1 MCTFSLVNNLL
12 FLIFLLQSY
21 GKKRQVPS
29 FFLVF
34 RLAICDSILVLRQTP
49 IANRFSVAEKVL
61 PFDNKNK
68 KLDFC
73 FVLCSLIRTFV
84 ALMENEMKRGL
95 RSMVVIVAMIVIVT
109 TLFSCDKTQREELKA
124 GHADSLIFAAGAV
137 MQYDRLLTLVDSFD
151 ATGDINKLDAYRWR
165 GAYYY
170 HQNQYRMAEVC
181 FRNALDYEVKTDF
194 DQLVYNKVVR
204 RLSELL
210 VVRGDYE
217 GALQIAVPA
226 IGRMDKTGIGSDI
239 DYAILYNNM
248 GVCQLNLRQEKEA
261 KESFLKARDRYNNRC
276 ETDSTSRGYQ
286 EAVLGT
292 VYTSMAYINTRR
304 YEESISWIDRTEQLL
319 DKYRQ
324 MKDARKQY
332 FDEYQGRIEIMR
344 ATALQ
349 GLGEKKEA
357 YEAYK
362 RFKTTAFSET
372 GVGRVHGNGYLVS
385 AMRYREAADN
395 YRFLDKAIQEQGLE
409 PTLDVIQL
417 YMLPK
422 YRANYEAHREDSARR
437 MGMHILSLLDTAITT
452 QKLSASA
459 ELATIYHTNEK
470 EAEIARQHAQMSNM
484 QMIGGLIALGLIIV
498 FLLFYTFYKRKS
510 EHRLRLAHEKLED
523 THQKLKVAYDQ
534 LEETTQAKERI
545 ESELRIAR
553 NIQMSMVPN
562 TFPTRE
568 GLDMY
573 ASMTPAREVGG
584 DLYGYVMIDDELYFC
599 VGDVS
604 GKGVPASLFMAQAT
618 RLFRILATQHMMPA
632 EIATRMNS
640 VLTESNEQGMF
651 ITMFIGLVNLE
662 TGRLDYCNA
671 GHNPPVLG
679 IDGDDHFMEMESNA
693 PIGLWPNLEFA
704 GEYVDSIRQKLLLV
718 YTDGLNEA
726 ENLQQEQF
734 GEDRLLDILNHRH
747 FNSCRELVEHLNVQV
762 ANHRNGADPNDDLTM
777 MCLMVL

>member
-21 GKKRQVPS
+21 GKKRQFPS

-49 IANRFSVAEKVL
+49 IPNRFSVAEKVL
-61 PFDNKNK
+61 PFDNSNK

-261 KESFLKARDRYNNRC
+261 KESFLKARARYNNRC

-693 PIGLWPNLEFA
+693 PIGLWPNLEFV

>member
-1 MCTFSLVNNLL
+1 
-12 FLIFLLQSY
+12 
-21 GKKRQVPS
+21 
-29 FFLVF
+29 
-34 RLAICDSILVLRQTP
+34 
-49 IANRFSVAEKVL
+49 
-61 PFDNKNK
+61 
-68 KLDFC
+68 
-73 FVLCSLIRTFV
+73 
-84 ALMENEMKRGL
+84 MKRGL

-304 YEESISWIDRTEQLL
+304 YEESNSWIDRTEQLL

-470 EAEIARQHAQMSNM
+470 EAEIARQHVQMSNM

-498 FLLFYTFYKRKS
+498 FLLFYTLHKRKS
-510 EHRLRLAHEKLED
+510 AQRLRLAHEKLED

-573 ASMTPAREVGG
+573 ASMMPAREVGG

-747 FNSCRELVEHLNVQV
+747 FNSCRELVEHLNVEV
-762 ANHRNGADPNDDLTM
+762 ANHRKGADPNDDLTM

>member
-1 MCTFSLVNNLL
+1 MKGL
-12 FLIFLLQSY
+12 
-21 GKKRQVPS
+21 
-29 FFLVF
+29 
-34 RLAICDSILVLRQTP
+34 RLAAAV
-49 IANRFSVAEKVL
+49 VAIML
-61 PFDNKNK
+61 
-68 KLDFC
+68 
-73 FVLCSLIRTFV
+73 
-84 ALMENEMKRGL
+84 
-95 RSMVVIVAMIVIVT
+95 IVT
-109 TLFSCDKTQREELKA
+109 GLFSCNKAQQAELKA
-124 GHADSLIFAAGAV
+124 GHADSLIFDAGAK
-137 MQYDRLLTLVDSFD
+137 MKYDRMLELVDSFET
-151 ATGDINKLDAYRWR
+151 TGDINKLDAYRWR
-165 GAYYY
+165 GTYYY
-170 HQNQYRMAEVC
+170 HQNQNRMAEVC
-181 FRNALDYEVKTDF
+181 YRNALDYEVKTDF
-194 DQLVYNKVVR
+194 DQVCYNKVVR

-210 VVRGDYE
+210 VVRGDYD
-217 GALQIAVPA
+217 GALQIAIPA
-226 IGRMDKTGIGSDI
+226 IERMVKTGIGSDV

-248 GVCQLNLRQEKEA
+248 GVCQLNLGQEKEA
-261 KESFLKARDRYNNRC
+261 RESFLKARDKYAKRC
-276 ETDSTSRGYQ
+276 ETDTTSRGLQ

-292 VYTSMAYINTRR
+292 VYTSLAYINTRN
-304 YEESISWIDRTEQLL
+304 YEESIYWIDRTEGLL

-324 MKDARKQY
+324 FPDGRKQY

-349 GLGEKKEA
+349 GLGKTKEA

-362 RFKTTAFSET
+362 HFQETAFSQT
-372 GVGRVHGNGYLVS
+372 GAGRVHGTGYLVS
-385 AMRYREAADN
+385 AQRYKEAADN
-395 YRFLDKAIQEQGLE
+395 YRYLDKAMQEQGLE

-422 YRANYEAHREDSARR
+422 YHANYQAHRGDSARA
-437 MGMHILSLLDTAITT
+437 MGIRILEILDSAITS
-452 QKLSASA
+452 QKQSASA

-470 EAEIARQHAQMSNM
+470 EAEIAYQHTKMAKI
-484 QMIGGLIALGLIIV
+484 QMIAGLATLALIIV
-498 FLLFYTFYKRKS
+498 FLLFYTWHKRKAA
-510 EHRLRLAHEKLED
+510 HRLSMAHQKLEEAHEKL
-523 THQKLKVAYDQ
+523 QSAYDQ

-568 GLDMY
+568 GLDMF

-584 DLYGYVMIDDELYFC
+584 DLYGYVMMDDELYFC

-640 VLTESNEQGMF
+640 VLTENNEQGMF
-651 ITMFIGLVNLE
+651 ITMFIGLVNLA

-679 IDGDDHFMEMESNA
+679 VDGDDRFMEMETNA
-693 PIGLWPNLEFA
+693 PIGLWPDLDFI
-704 GEYVDSIRQKLLLV
+704 GESVDNIRHKLLLV

-726 ENLQQEQF
+726 ENDKQEQF
-734 GEDRLLDILNHRH
+734 GDERLLDILNHRH
-747 FNSCRELVEHLNVQV
+747 FNSCKELIAHLDEQV
-762 ANHRNGADPNDDLTM
+762 VKHRDGAEPNDDLTM

>member
-1 MCTFSLVNNLL
+1 M
-12 FLIFLLQSY
+12 
-21 GKKRQVPS
+21 
-29 FFLVF
+29 
-34 RLAICDSILVLRQTP
+34 
-49 IANRFSVAEKVL
+49 
-61 PFDNKNK
+61 
-68 KLDFC
+68 
-73 FVLCSLIRTFV
+73 
-84 ALMENEMKRGL
+84 MKGL
-95 RSMVVIVAMIVIVT
+95 RSTAAFMAITLIVMM
-109 TLFSCDKTQREELKA
+109 LFSCNKGQREELKA

-137 MQYDRLLTLVDSFD
+137 MQYDRLLALVDSFD

-181 FRNALDYEVKTDF
+181 FRNALDYDVKTDF

-210 VVRGDYE
+210 VVRGDYD

-226 IGRMDKTGIGSDI
+226 IDRMDKTGIGSDI
-239 DYAILYNNM
+239 DYAILYNNI
-248 GVCQLNLRQEKEA
+248 GVCQLNLGQEKEA
-261 KESFLKARDRYNNRC
+261 KESFLKAREKYANRC
-276 ETDSTSRGYQ
+276 QTDSTSRGYQ
-286 EAVLGT
+286 EAVLGA

-304 YEESISWIDRTEQLL
+304 YEESIYWIDRTEMLL
-319 DKYRQ
+319 DEYRQ
-324 MKDARKQY
+324 MQDARKQY

-349 GLGEKKEA
+349 GLGKTKEA

-362 RFKTTAFSET
+362 RFQTTAFSQT

-385 AMRYREAADN
+385 AKRYREAADN
-395 YRFLDKAIQEQGLE
+395 YRYLDKALQEQGLE

-422 YRANYEAHREDSARR
+422 YRANYEAHREDSARQ
-437 MGMHILSLLDTAITT
+437 MGIRILSLLDSAITS

-470 EAEIARQHAQMSNM
+470 EAEIGRQQAKMSRI
-484 QMIGGLIALGLIIV
+484 QMIAGLVALGLIIV
-498 FLLFYTFYKRKS
+498 FLLIYTLNRRKAA
-510 EHRLRLAHEKLED
+510 HRLRDAHQRLEDAHEKL
-523 THQKLKVAYDQ
+523 QLAYDQ
-534 LEETTQAKERI
+534 LEETTQVKERI

-553 NIQMSMVPN
+553 NIQMSMGPN
-562 TFPTRE
+562 IFPTRE

-584 DLYGYVMIDDELYFC
+584 DLYGYLLMEDELYFC

-618 RLFRILATQHMMPA
+618 RLFRLLATQHMMPA

-640 VLTESNEQGMF
+640 VLTENNEQGMF
-651 ITMFIGLVNLE
+651 TTMFIGLVNLT

-679 IDGDDHFMEMESNA
+679 VDGNDHFMEMESNA
-693 PIGLWPNLEFA
+693 PIGLWPDLDFV
-704 GEYVDSIRQKLLLV
+704 GESVDNIRGQMLLV

-726 ENLQQEQF
+726 EDLQQKQF
-734 GEDRLLDILNHRH
+734 SDDRLLDILNHRH
-747 FNSCRELVEHLNVQV
+747 FNSCRELIDFLDEEVVK
-762 ANHRNGADPNDDLTM
+762 HRNGAEPNDDLTM

>member
-49 IANRFSVAEKVL
+49 IPNRFSVAEKVL
-61 PFDNKNK
+61 TFDNSNK

-261 KESFLKARDRYNNRC
+261 KESFLKARARYNNRC

-604 GKGVPASLFMAQAT
+604 GKGVPASLFMAQAI
-618 RLFRILATQHMMPA
+618 RLFRAMAKQRRKPCD
-632 EIATRMNS
+632 IATRLN
-640 VLTESNEQGMF
+640 NELSENNDNGMF
-651 ITMFIGLVNLE
+651 VTMFIGEADLT
-662 TGRLDYCNA
+662 TGHLYYCNA
-671 GHNPPVLG
+671 GHNPPLLDG
-679 IDGDDHFMEMESNA
+679 EFIDVESNA
-693 PIGLWPNLEFA
+693 PIGLWPELDYV
-704 GEYVDSIRQKLLLV
+704 GEELDNISGKMLFI

-726 ENLQQEQF
+726 ENLAQEQYGDDQLQQMLQQMKAYTAKQIIDAF
-734 GEDRLLDILNHRH
+734 
-747 FNSCRELVEHLNVQV
+747 SQSVES
-762 ANHRNGADPNDDLTM
+762 HRNGAEPNDDLTM
-777 MCLMVL
+777 LAIKLGGVN

>member
-1 MCTFSLVNNLL
+1 
-12 FLIFLLQSY
+12 
-21 GKKRQVPS
+21 
-29 FFLVF
+29 
-34 RLAICDSILVLRQTP
+34 
-49 IANRFSVAEKVL
+49 
-61 PFDNKNK
+61 
-68 KLDFC
+68 
-73 FVLCSLIRTFV
+73 
-84 ALMENEMKRGL
+84 
-95 RSMVVIVAMIVIVT
+95 
-109 TLFSCDKTQREELKA
+109 
-124 GHADSLIFAAGAV
+124 
-137 MQYDRLLTLVDSFD
+137 
-151 ATGDINKLDAYRWR
+151 
-165 GAYYY
+165 
-170 HQNQYRMAEVC
+170 
-181 FRNALDYEVKTDF
+181 
-194 DQLVYNKVVR
+194 
-204 RLSELL
+204 
-210 VVRGDYE
+210 
-217 GALQIAVPA
+217 
-226 IGRMDKTGIGSDI
+226 
-239 DYAILYNNM
+239 
-248 GVCQLNLRQEKEA
+248 
-261 KESFLKARDRYNNRC
+261 
-276 ETDSTSRGYQ
+276 
-286 EAVLGT
+286 
-292 VYTSMAYINTRR
+292 
-304 YEESISWIDRTEQLL
+304 
-319 DKYRQ
+319 
-324 MKDARKQY
+324 
-332 FDEYQGRIEIMR
+332 
-344 ATALQ
+344 
-349 GLGEKKEA
+349 
-357 YEAYK
+357 
-362 RFKTTAFSET
+362 
-372 GVGRVHGNGYLVS
+372 
-385 AMRYREAADN
+385 MRYREAADN

-470 EAEIARQHAQMSNM
+470 EAEIARQHVQMSNM

-498 FLLFYTFYKRKS
+498 FLLFYTLHKRKS
-510 EHRLRLAHEKLED
+510 AQRLRLAHEKLED

-762 ANHRNGADPNDDLTM
+762 ANHRNGAEPNDDLTM

>member
-1 MCTFSLVNNLL
+1 M
-12 FLIFLLQSY
+12 IFLLQSY

-61 PFDNKNK
+61 SFDNKNK
-68 KLDFC
+68 KSAFC

-286 EAVLGT
+286 EAVLGA

-470 EAEIARQHAQMSNM
+470 EAEIARQHVQMSNM

-498 FLLFYTFYKRKS
+498 FLLFYTLHKRKS
-510 EHRLRLAHEKLED
+510 AQRLRLAHEKLED

-573 ASMTPAREVGG
+573 ASMMPAREVGG

-747 FNSCRELVEHLNVQV
+747 FNSCRELVEHLNVEV
-762 ANHRNGADPNDDLTM
+762 ANHRKGADPNDDLTM

>member
-1 MCTFSLVNNLL
+1 
-12 FLIFLLQSY
+12 
-21 GKKRQVPS
+21 
-29 FFLVF
+29 
-34 RLAICDSILVLRQTP
+34 
-49 IANRFSVAEKVL
+49 
-61 PFDNKNK
+61 
-68 KLDFC
+68 
-73 FVLCSLIRTFV
+73 
-84 ALMENEMKRGL
+84 MKRGL

-470 EAEIARQHAQMSNM
+470 EAEIARQHVQMSNM

-498 FLLFYTFYKRKS
+498 FLLFYTLHKRKS
-510 EHRLRLAHEKLED
+510 AQRLRLAHEKLED

-573 ASMTPAREVGG
+573 ASMMPAREVGG

-679 IDGDDHFMEMESNA
+679 VDGDDHFMEMESNA

-762 ANHRNGADPNDDLTM
+762 ANHRNGAEPNDDLTM

>member
-61 PFDNKNK
+61 PFDNSNK

-261 KESFLKARDRYNNRC
+261 KESFLKARARYNNRC

-693 PIGLWPNLEFA
+693 PIGLWPNLEFV

>member
-61 PFDNKNK
+61 PFDNSNK

-239 DYAILYNNM
+239 DYAILYNNI

-693 PIGLWPNLEFA
+693 PIGLWPNLEFV

>member
-49 IANRFSVAEKVL
+49 IPNRFSVAEKVL
-61 PFDNKNK
+61 PFDNSNK

-693 PIGLWPNLEFA
+693 PIGLWPNLEFV

>member
-1 MCTFSLVNNLL
+1 MKN
-12 FLIFLLQSY
+12 
-21 GKKRQVPS
+21 
-29 FFLVF
+29 
-34 RLAICDSILVLRQTP
+34 
-49 IANRFSVAEKVL
+49 EK
-61 PFDNKNK
+61 
-68 KLDFC
+68 
-73 FVLCSLIRTFV
+73 I
-84 ALMENEMKRGL
+84 RGL
-95 RSMVVIVAMIVIVT
+95 RSLTVVVSIVLIVT
-109 TLFSCDKTQREELKA
+109 MLFSCNKGQQAELKA
-124 GHADSLIFAAGAV
+124 GHADSMIFAAGAV
-137 MQYDRLLTLVDSFD
+137 MNYDRMLALVDSFD
-151 ATGDINKLDAYRWR
+151 AKGDINKLDAYRWR
-165 GAYYY
+165 GSYYY
-170 HQNQYRMAEVC
+170 HQNQYRTAEVC
-181 FRNALDYEVKTDF
+181 FRNALDYELKTDF

-204 RLSELL
+204 RLTELL

-226 IGRMDKTGIGSDI
+226 IDQMAKTGIGSDV

-248 GVCQLNLRQEKEA
+248 GVCQLNLGQEKEA
-261 KESFLKARDRYNNRC
+261 KESFLKARDNYAKRC
-276 ETDSTSRGYQ
+276 ETDTTSRGFQ

-292 VYTSMAYINTRR
+292 VYTSLAYINTRR
-304 YEESISWIDRTEQLL
+304 YEESIYWIDRTEMLL
-319 DKYRQ
+319 DRYRE
-324 MKDARKQY
+324 MRDARKQY

-349 GLGEKKEA
+349 GLGKNKEA

-362 RFKTTAFSET
+362 RFQQTTFSQT

-385 AMRYREAADN
+385 AKRFREAALN
-395 YRFLDKAIQEQGLE
+395 YSYLDKAIQEQGLE

-422 YRANYEAHREDSARR
+422 YRANYEAHRGDSARQ
-437 MGMHILSLLDTAITT
+437 MGMRILSLLDSAITT
-452 QKLSASA
+452 QKQSASA

-470 EAEIARQHAQMSNM
+470 EAEIGRQQAKMSKM
-484 QMIGGLIALGLIIV
+484 QMIGGLIALGLIII
-498 FLLFYTFYKRKS
+498 FLLFYTLHKRKAAQ
-510 EHRLRLAHEKLED
+510 RLRMAHQKLEEA
-523 THQKLKVAYDQ
+523 HQKLKGAYDQ

-584 DLYGYVMIDDELYFC
+584 DLYGYVLMDNELYVC

-632 EIATRMNS
+632 EIVTRMNA
-640 VLTESNEQGMF
+640 VLTESNDQGMF
-651 ITMFIGLVNLE
+651 ITMFIGLVDLKS
-662 TGRLDYCNA
+662 GRMDYCNA

-679 IDGDDHFMEMESNA
+679 VDGDDHFMEGMETNA
-693 PIGLWPNLEFA
+693 PIGLWADL
-704 GEYVDSIRQKLLLV
+704 EYVGEHVDNIRNKMLLV

-726 ENLQQEQF
+726 ENLQKEQF
-734 GEDRLLDILNHRH
+734 GDERLLDILNHRH
-747 FNSCRELVEHLNVQV
+747 FNSCKELIDHLDDEIVK
-762 ANHRNGADPNDDLTM
+762 HRNGADPNDDLTM

>member
-1 MCTFSLVNNLL
+1 M
-12 FLIFLLQSY
+12 
-21 GKKRQVPS
+21 
-29 FFLVF
+29 
-34 RLAICDSILVLRQTP
+34 
-49 IANRFSVAEKVL
+49 
-61 PFDNKNK
+61 
-68 KLDFC
+68 
-73 FVLCSLIRTFV
+73 
-84 ALMENEMKRGL
+84 MKGL
-95 RSMVVIVAMIVIVT
+95 RPTAVVMAITLIVMM
-109 TLFSCDKTQREELKA
+109 LFSCNKGQKEELKA

-137 MQYDRLLTLVDSFD
+137 MQYDRLLELVDSFD

-170 HQNQYRMAEVC
+170 HQNQYRTAEVC

-210 VVRGDYE
+210 VVRGDYD

-226 IGRMDKTGIGSDI
+226 IGRMDNTGIGSDI
-239 DYAILYNNM
+239 DYAILYNNI
-248 GVCQLNLRQEKEA
+248 GVCQLNLGQEKEA
-261 KESFLKARDRYNNRC
+261 NESFQKARDKYANRC
-276 ETDSTSRGYQ
+276 ETDSTSRGFQ

-292 VYTSMAYINTRR
+292 VYTSMAYINRR
-304 YEESISWIDRTEQLL
+304 NYEESIYWIDRTEALL
-319 DKYRQ
+319 DQYRQ
-324 MKDARKQY
+324 RPDARKQY

-349 GLGEKKEA
+349 GLGKKKEA

-362 RFKTTAFSET
+362 RFQQTPFSET

-385 AMRYREAADN
+385 AGRYREAAEN
-395 YRFLDKAIQEQGLE
+395 YRYLDKAMQEQGLE

-422 YRANYEAHREDSARR
+422 YRANYEAQRGDSARQ
-437 MGMHILSLLDTAITT
+437 MGMRILSLLDSAITT
-452 QKLSASA
+452 QKRSASA

-470 EAEIARQHAQMSNM
+470 EAEIGRQQAKMSKIQM
-484 QMIGGLIALGLIIV
+484 GAGLITLLVVII
-498 FLLFYTFYKRKS
+498 FLLFYTMNRRKAA
-510 EHRLRLAHEKLED
+510 HRLRVAHEQL
-523 THQKLKVAYDQ
+523 QQAYDQ

-562 TFPTRE
+562 IFPTRE

-584 DLYGYVMIDDELYFC
+584 DLYGYMLMEDELYFC

-640 VLTESNEQGMF
+640 VLTENNEQGMF
-651 ITMFIGLVNLE
+651 ITMFIGMVNLT

-679 IDGDDHFMEMESNA
+679 VDGDDHFMEMESNA
-693 PIGLWPNLEFA
+693 PIGLWPDLDFV
-704 GEYVDSIRQKLLLV
+704 GEHVDNIRQKLLLV

-734 GEDRLLDILNHRH
+734 GEERLLNILNNRH
-747 FNSCRELVEHLNVQV
+747 FNSCRELVEHLNEQV
-762 ANHRNGADPNDDLTM
+762 TKHRNGADPNDDLTM

>member
-1 MCTFSLVNNLL
+1 
-12 FLIFLLQSY
+12 
-21 GKKRQVPS
+21 
-29 FFLVF
+29 
-34 RLAICDSILVLRQTP
+34 
-49 IANRFSVAEKVL
+49 
-61 PFDNKNK
+61 
-68 KLDFC
+68 
-73 FVLCSLIRTFV
+73 
-84 ALMENEMKRGL
+84 MENEMKRGL

-286 EAVLGT
+286 EAVLGA

-470 EAEIARQHAQMSNM
+470 EAEIARQHVQMSNM

-498 FLLFYTFYKRKS
+498 FLLFYTLHKRKS
-510 EHRLRLAHEKLED
+510 AQRLRLAHEKLED

-573 ASMTPAREVGG
+573 ASMMPAREVGG

-747 FNSCRELVEHLNVQV
+747 FNSCRELVEHLNVEV
-762 ANHRNGADPNDDLTM
+762 ANHRKGADPNDDLTM

>member
-1 MCTFSLVNNLL
+1 
-12 FLIFLLQSY
+12 
-21 GKKRQVPS
+21 
-29 FFLVF
+29 
-34 RLAICDSILVLRQTP
+34 
-49 IANRFSVAEKVL
+49 
-61 PFDNKNK
+61 
-68 KLDFC
+68 
-73 FVLCSLIRTFV
+73 
-84 ALMENEMKRGL
+84 
-95 RSMVVIVAMIVIVT
+95 MVVIVAMIVIVT

-286 EAVLGT
+286 EAVLGA

-470 EAEIARQHAQMSNM
+470 EAEIARQHVQMSNM

-498 FLLFYTFYKRKS
+498 FLLFYTLHKRKS
-510 EHRLRLAHEKLED
+510 AQRLRLAHEKLED

-573 ASMTPAREVGG
+573 ASMMPAREVGG

-747 FNSCRELVEHLNVQV
+747 FNSCRELVEHLNVEV
-762 ANHRNGADPNDDLTM
+762 ANHRKGADPNDDLTM

>member
-21 GKKRQVPS
+21 GKKRQLPS

-34 RLAICDSILVLRQTP
+34 RLAICDSILILRQTP

-61 PFDNKNK
+61 PFDNSNK

-261 KESFLKARDRYNNRC
+261 KESFLKARARYNNRC

-693 PIGLWPNLEFA
+693 PIGLWPNLEFV

>member
-1 MCTFSLVNNLL
+1 
-12 FLIFLLQSY
+12 
-21 GKKRQVPS
+21 
-29 FFLVF
+29 
-34 RLAICDSILVLRQTP
+34 
-49 IANRFSVAEKVL
+49 
-61 PFDNKNK
+61 
-68 KLDFC
+68 
-73 FVLCSLIRTFV
+73 
-84 ALMENEMKRGL
+84 
-95 RSMVVIVAMIVIVT
+95 MVVIVAMIVIVT

-693 PIGLWPNLEFA
+693 PIGLWPNLEFV

>member
-1 MCTFSLVNNLL
+1 MKN
-12 FLIFLLQSY
+12 
-21 GKKRQVPS
+21 
-29 FFLVF
+29 
-34 RLAICDSILVLRQTP
+34 
-49 IANRFSVAEKVL
+49 EK
-61 PFDNKNK
+61 
-68 KLDFC
+68 
-73 FVLCSLIRTFV
+73 IR
-84 ALMENEMKRGL
+84 EL
-95 RSMVVIVAMIVIVT
+95 RSLTVVVSIVLIVMM
-109 TLFSCDKTQREELKA
+109 LFSCNKGQQAELKA
-124 GHADSLIFAAGAV
+124 GHADSMIFAAGAV
-137 MQYDRLLTLVDSFD
+137 MNYDRMLALVDSFD
-151 ATGDINKLDAYRWR
+151 AKGDINKLDAYRWR
-165 GAYYY
+165 GSYYY
-170 HQNQYRMAEVC
+170 HQNQYRTAEVC
-181 FRNALDYEVKTDF
+181 FRNALDYELKTDF

-204 RLSELL
+204 RLTELL

-226 IGRMDKTGIGSDI
+226 IDQMAKTGIGSDV

-248 GVCQLNLRQEKEA
+248 GVCQLNLGQEKEA
-261 KESFLKARDRYNNRC
+261 KESFLKARDNYAKRC
-276 ETDSTSRGYQ
+276 ETDTTSRGFQ

-292 VYTSMAYINTRR
+292 VYTSLAYINTRR
-304 YEESISWIDRTEQLL
+304 YEESIYWIDRTEMLL
-319 DKYRQ
+319 DRYRE
-324 MKDARKQY
+324 MRDARKQY

-349 GLGEKKEA
+349 GLGKNKEA

-362 RFKTTAFSET
+362 RFQQTTFSQT

-385 AMRYREAADN
+385 AKRFREAALN
-395 YRFLDKAIQEQGLE
+395 YSYLDKAIQEQGLE

-422 YRANYEAHREDSARR
+422 YRANYEAHRGDSARQ
-437 MGMHILSLLDTAITT
+437 MGMRILSLLDSAITT
-452 QKLSASA
+452 QKQSASA

-470 EAEIARQHAQMSNM
+470 EAEIGRQQAKMSKM
-484 QMIGGLIALGLIIV
+484 QMIGGLIALGLIII
-498 FLLFYTFYKRKS
+498 FLLFYTLHKRKAAQ
-510 EHRLRLAHEKLED
+510 RLRMAHQKLEEA
-523 THQKLKVAYDQ
+523 HQKLKGAYDQ

-584 DLYGYVMIDDELYFC
+584 DLYGYVLMDNELYVC

-632 EIATRMNS
+632 EIVTRMNA
-640 VLTESNEQGMF
+640 VLTESNDQGMF
-651 ITMFIGLVNLE
+651 ITMFIGLVDLKS
-662 TGRLDYCNA
+662 GRMDYCNA

-679 IDGDDHFMEMESNA
+679 VDGDDHFMEGMETNA
-693 PIGLWPNLEFA
+693 PIGLWADL
-704 GEYVDSIRQKLLLV
+704 EYVGEHVDNIRNKMLLV

-726 ENLQQEQF
+726 ENLQKEQF
-734 GEDRLLDILNHRH
+734 GDERLLDILNHRH
-747 FNSCRELVEHLNVQV
+747 FNSCKELIDHLDDEIVK
-762 ANHRNGADPNDDLTM
+762 HRNGADPNDDLTM

>member
-1 MCTFSLVNNLL
+1 MKN
-12 FLIFLLQSY
+12 
-21 GKKRQVPS
+21 
-29 FFLVF
+29 
-34 RLAICDSILVLRQTP
+34 
-49 IANRFSVAEKVL
+49 EK
-61 PFDNKNK
+61 
-68 KLDFC
+68 
-73 FVLCSLIRTFV
+73 I
-84 ALMENEMKRGL
+84 RGL
-95 RSMVVIVAMIVIVT
+95 RSLTVVVSIVLIVT
-109 TLFSCDKTQREELKA
+109 MLFSCNKGQQAELKA
-124 GHADSLIFAAGAV
+124 GHADSMIFAAGAV
-137 MQYDRLLTLVDSFD
+137 MNYDRMLALVDSFD
-151 ATGDINKLDAYRWR
+151 AKGDINKLDAYRWR
-165 GAYYY
+165 GSYYY
-170 HQNQYRMAEVC
+170 HQNQYRTAEVC
-181 FRNALDYEVKTDF
+181 FRNALDYELKTDF

-204 RLSELL
+204 RLTELL

-226 IGRMDKTGIGSDI
+226 IDQMAKTGIGSDV

-248 GVCQLNLRQEKEA
+248 GVCQLNLGQEKEA
-261 KESFLKARDRYNNRC
+261 KESFLKARDNYAKRC
-276 ETDSTSRGYQ
+276 ETDTTSRGFQ

-292 VYTSMAYINTRR
+292 VYTSLAYINTRR
-304 YEESISWIDRTEQLL
+304 YEESIYWIDRTEMLL
-319 DKYRQ
+319 DRYRE
-324 MKDARKQY
+324 MRDARKQY

-349 GLGEKKEA
+349 GLGKNKEA

-362 RFKTTAFSET
+362 RFQQTTFSQT

-385 AMRYREAADN
+385 AKRFREAALN
-395 YRFLDKAIQEQGLE
+395 YSYLDKAIQEQGLE

-422 YRANYEAHREDSARR
+422 YRANYEARREDSARQVGR
-437 MGMHILSLLDTAITT
+437 RILDILDSAITT

-470 EAEIARQHAQMSNM
+470 EAEIVQQQAKMSQIQMVA
-484 QMIGGLIALGLIIV
+484 GLLTLLLIII
-498 FLLFYTFYKRKS
+498 FLLFYTWHKRKAA
-510 EHRLRLAHEKLED
+510 HRLRAAHEKLED
-523 THQKLKVAYDQ
+523 AHKKLQSAYDQ
-534 LEETTQAKERI
+534 LEQTTQAKERI

-584 DLYGYVMIDDELYFC
+584 DLYGYVLMDDELYVC

-632 EIATRMNS
+632 EIVTRMNV
-640 VLTESNEQGMF
+640 VLTESNDQGMF
-651 ITMFIGLVNLE
+651 ITMFIGLVDLKS
-662 TGRLDYCNA
+662 GRMDYCNA

-679 IDGDDHFMEMESNA
+679 VDGDDHFMEGMETNA
-693 PIGLWPNLEFA
+693 PIGLWADL
-704 GEYVDSIRQKLLLV
+704 EYVGEHVDNIRNKMLLV

-726 ENLQQEQF
+726 ENLQKEQF
-734 GEDRLLDILNHRH
+734 GDERLLDILNHRH
-747 FNSCRELVEHLNVQV
+747 FNSCKELIDHLDDEIVK
-762 ANHRNGADPNDDLTM
+762 HRNGADPNDDLTM

>member
-1 MCTFSLVNNLL
+1 M
-12 FLIFLLQSY
+12 QSY
-21 GKKRQVPS
+21 GKKSLVPT

-34 RLAICDSILVLRQTP
+34 SPAICDSILVLRQTP

-61 PFDNKNK
+61 SFDNKNK
-68 KLDFC
+68 KSAFC

-286 EAVLGT
+286 EAVLGA

-470 EAEIARQHAQMSNM
+470 EAEIARQHVQMSNM

-498 FLLFYTFYKRKS
+498 FLLFYTLHKRKS
-510 EHRLRLAHEKLED
+510 AQRLRLAHEKLED

-573 ASMTPAREVGG
+573 ASMMPAREVGG

-747 FNSCRELVEHLNVQV
+747 FNSCRELVEHLNVEV
-762 ANHRNGADPNDDLTM
+762 ANHRKGADPNDDLTM